1 MLLMPA
7 TRSDVTA
14 ASKSDLYWV
23 RKKEVPRLP
32 TIQRVALVAGAL
44 TTALGA
50 ALFVRRR
57 PATGNANANGG
68 VWASA
73 SAPEKAVASRRL
85 TYLPGVDGLRA
96 LAVLAVLLY
105 HADLPWIRGGFLGV
119 DVFFVISGYLITT
132 LLLTEWLQRGHINL
146 PAFWLRRARRL
157 LPALFLLMAV
167 TLVFAVLF
175 LSGEVASLRDDA
187 LAALGYVTNWYLI
200 FSDQSYFEMMG
211 RPSLFRHLWSLAV
224 EEQFYI
230 VWPLL
235 LTVMMWFLRP
245 RLTLLIVLAGAV
257 ASTVLMALLYQPDVD
272 PSRVYYGTDTRGVGL
287 LVGAALAFL
296 WVPGR
301 IGGRGGQVHPLLLDV
316 IGVGGLGVLVY
327 SFLRLDG
334 FDSLLYQGGF
344 ALVAVASAVAI
355 AVAVHPRAHLG
366 ALLGRQPLRWLGLR
380 SYSVYLWHWPVFML
394 TRPQLDVP
402 FDGLPLLALRFGVT
416 IVLAEFSYRF
426 VETPIRTG
434 AFGRIWRALREAQG
448 ALRWR
453 LRVGWAGAAGVALV
467 SFALVSMSVAG
478 AQRPGP
484 PSYLSVESI
493 HVVFPAA
500 ASSENV
506 VTPGPA
512 ATATPTAAP
521 TIATFRLIP
530 TTTTRTTPDPTA
542 PAPTPTSTPTA
553 EPTVEPPPPPPT
565 TQPATVETTPTPPP
579 APAVEGTTE
588 PAPTPTAAAPPP
600 TTPPEGTPSPAT
612 TPESTATTP
621 QTDPPP
627 SSTPAPDAA
636 PAARVTAIGD
646 SVMLGAASIL
656 APTIGNIEIDAEVG
670 RQVSAAIDLLRAY
683 RDAGRLGDVVVVH
696 MGNNGTFSA
705 SQFDQMMEVL
715 AGVRRVV
722 FVNLRVP
729 RSWEGPNNTVLAEG
743 VARYPNTVL
752 VDWHTASADRPDFF
766 WSDQIHLRPEG
777 AQYYAQLIA
786 FYVTAP

>member
-1 MLLMPA
+1 VA
-7 TRSDVTA
+7 
-14 ASKSDLYWV
+14 
-23 RKKEVPRLP
+23 RLP
-32 TIQRVALVAGAL
+32 AIQRVAGTLA
-44 TTALGA
+44 TALGA
-50 ALFVRRR
+50 APFVQKRK
-57 PATGNANANGG
+57 PASDSVTTSDSAS
-68 VWASA
+68 ASA
-73 SAPEKAVASRRL
+73 SAPEKAVTSRRL

-105 HADLPWIRGGFLGV
+105 HADLSWIRGGFLGV

-132 LLLTEWLQRGHINL
+132 LLLTEWLQRGRIDL

-157 LPALFLLMAV
+157 LPALFLLLAV

-175 LSGEVASLRDDA
+175 LSSEVAGLRGDA
-187 LAALGYVTNWYLI
+187 FAALGYVTNWYLI
-200 FSDQSYFEMMG
+200 FSHQSYFEMMG

-235 LTVMMWFLRP
+235 LTAMMWLLRP
-245 RLTLLIVLAGAV
+245 RLVLPVVLAGAV

-296 WVPGR
+296 WAPGR
-301 IGGRGGQVHPLLLDV
+301 TGGRAGQVHPLLLDA
-316 IGVGGLGVLVY
+316 IGLSGLGVLVY

-334 FDSLLYQGGF
+334 FDPFLYQGGF
-344 ALVAVASAVAI
+344 ALVAVASAMVI

-366 ALLGRQPLRWLGLR
+366 ALLGQQPLRWLGLR

-402 FDGLPLLALRFGVT
+402 IDGLPLLALRFGVT

-426 VETPIRTG
+426 VETPIRGG
-434 AFGRIWRALREAQG
+434 ALGRIWRALREAQG

-453 LRVGWAGAAGVALV
+453 LRVQWAGAAGVALV

-493 HVVFPAA
+493 HIVLPAA
-500 ASSENV
+500 APNEAV

-512 ATATPTAAP
+512 PTVTPAP

-530 TTTTRTTPDPTA
+530 TTTTRTSQNPTP
-542 PAPTPTSTPTA
+542 PAPTPTPAPTTEPTA
-553 EPTVEPPPPPPT
+553 EPTADAPPQPPA
-565 TQPATVETTPTPPP
+565 ATVEPALTPTP
-579 APAVEGTTE
+579 APAVEVTTE
-588 PAPTPTAAAPPP
+588 SAPTPTAAAPPP
-600 TTPPEGTPSPAT
+600 TTPPEGTPSQAPAT
-612 TPESTATTP
+612 TPEPTATDPQAEPTP
-621 QTDPPP
+621 
-627 SSTPAPDAA
+627 TPAPSEV
-636 PAARVTAIGD
+636 PAVMVTAIGD
-646 SVMLGAASIL
+646 SVMLGAANTL
-656 APTIGNIEIDAEVG
+656 ALAIGNIEVDAEVG
-670 RQVSAAIDLLRAY
+670 RQVSTAIDLLRAY
-683 RDAGRLGDVVVVH
+683 RDAGRLGEVVVVH

-722 FVNLRVP
+722 FVNLKVP

-743 VARYPNTVL
+743 VTRYSNTVL
-752 VDWHTASADRPDFF
+752 VDWHAASVDRPDFF
-766 WSDQIHLRPEG
+766 WSDGIHLRPEG

-786 FYVTAP
+786 FYVAAP